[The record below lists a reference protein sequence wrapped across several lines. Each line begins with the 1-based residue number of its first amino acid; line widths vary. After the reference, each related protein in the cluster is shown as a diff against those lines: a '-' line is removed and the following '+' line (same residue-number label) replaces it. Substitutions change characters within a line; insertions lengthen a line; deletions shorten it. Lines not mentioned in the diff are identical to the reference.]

1 MNQAYALRVVTAPP
15 YEPILLAEAKKHIL
29 RSRPTRRATMIMS
42 RGSSSPRSEWLE
54 GYTGRAY
61 VLQTLEMTFDA
72 YPGCVIELP
81 RAPVQS
87 IDSIKYVDG
96 NGVEQTWAV
105 ANYQSDLNR
114 VPARVALAYGG
125 LLPSSQRTDLGSWKI
140 RFAAGYPVG
149 SPADADGYR
158 QNVPQLAKLAMKVHV
173 MWAFEGGPDSVL
185 KAAESLATSLRTSF
199 L

>member
-1 MNQAYALRVVTAPP
+1 MSQAYALRVVTAPP
-15 YEPILLAEAKKHIL
+15 YEPILLAEAKKHLEIATDE
-29 RSRPTRRATMIMS
+29 TRHDDHITGLIVAAR
-42 RGSSSPRSEWLE
+42 EWLE